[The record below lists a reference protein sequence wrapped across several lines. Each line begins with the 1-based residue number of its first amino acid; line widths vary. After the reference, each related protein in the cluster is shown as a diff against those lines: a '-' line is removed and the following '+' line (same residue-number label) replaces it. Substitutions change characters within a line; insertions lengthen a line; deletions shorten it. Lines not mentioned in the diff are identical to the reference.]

1 MKLNY
6 YKKIEDRGDFARQL
20 SFFLDHRGFNPY
32 KPNINDDS
40 FWTIDANN
48 DWKVSFYNDTEFE
61 LSYRYETRYDI
72 SNQDEKPS
80 HLLSKWIAW
89 KWSLDCVTET

>member
-1 MKLNY
+1 MKLKTKNKIQDRELFA
-6 YKKIEDRGDFARQL
+6 KKL
-20 SFFLDHRGFNPY
+20 SYFINWSGFEPY

-48 DWKVSFYNDTEFE
+48 DWKVKFNGDAEFE
-61 LSYRYETRYDI
+61 LIYRYEIRCDA
-72 SNQDEKPS
+72 NDGREKPS

-89 KWSLDCVTET
+89 KWSLDSVTET